1 MKRSR
6 LYVLLSALLL
16 SAAFSVAYRQVDK
29 QKAMLD
35 ELFI

>member
-16 SAAFSVAYRQVDK
+16 SAAFSVAYSQVDK
-29 QKAMLD
+29 QRDMPD